1 MRKQDVIKY
10 FGGVCKTAAVLGIKH
25 SSVSGWTDVIP
36 EGRAYQIEKITN
48 RKLKFEQFL
57 YSKTTEPVRKK

>member
-10 FGGVCKTAAVLGIKH
+10 FGGVCKTADVLGIKH
-25 SSVSGWTDVIP
+25 PSVSGWPEVIP

-48 RKLKFEQFL
+48 RKLKFEPSL
-57 YSKTTEPVRKK
+57 YNKATEPEIKK